1 MGQMGFNGFE
11 LGAEGPISRKNN
23 SSYMVNY
30 RYTMMDVMSAMG
42 MFEMGGV
49 PKYSDISF
57 KLSLPSQKVGT
68 FSVIGLGGVSS
79 IQLKE
84 DTGSGWTSDMLPGT
98 QVFNGSKMGVLGLT
112 NKYFLS
118 RSTRLET
125 AISASYS
132 NSFNDVDTLR
142 GDAYTPFYSDNYNE
156 TRLVFSSK
164 VISKI
169 NSRNTLQVG
178 TIVEHFFFNFYD
190 EEHRLGAE
198 EVIHDTDIQDN
209 TGLYQGFVQL
219 KHSISDNLFINAG
232 LHGQVFALNG
242 SAMVEPRLGVRYNLN
257 SQHALS
263 LGYGLHGQTHPK
275 FIYFVRTNHPNSPN
289 DYTLTNR
296 ELGFS
301 KSHHFV
307 AGYDYRINANL
318 RLKFEAYHQMLYDIP
333 VEKGASYFNLINYG
347 ANFYNE
353 KIDSLTNSGLGK
365 NSGLELTLEK
375 FLSKNYYFLLTT
387 TLFDSK
393 YRGSD
398 GVWRNTA
405 FNGNYTVN
413 LLAGYELP
421 IKTDALAFNIKMVS
435 AGGKRYIPIN
445 LEQSILHGEA
455 VYNYNEAYNP
465 QFKGYFRVDLR
476 ISYRKNSRSISQ
488 EWSFDVQN
496 LTNHDNIFMQRYDN
510 HTQSVVNVLQMKFF
524 PIGSWK
530 IYF

>member
-1 MGQMGFNGFE
+1 MGKMGFNGFE

-209 TGLYQGFVQL
+209 TGLYQGL
-219 KHSISDNLFINAG
+219 C
-232 LHGQVFALNG
+232 
-242 SAMVEPRLGVRYNLN
+242 R
-257 SQHALS
+257 
-263 LGYGLHGQTHPK
+263 
-275 FIYFVRTNHPNSPN
+275 
-289 DYTLTNR
+289 
-296 ELGFS
+296 
-301 KSHHFV
+301 
-307 AGYDYRINANL
+307 
-318 RLKFEAYHQMLYDIP
+318 
-333 VEKGASYFNLINYG
+333 
-347 ANFYNE
+347 
-353 KIDSLTNSGLGK
+353 
-365 NSGLELTLEK
+365 
-375 FLSKNYYFLLTT
+375 
-387 TLFDSK
+387 
-393 YRGSD
+393 
-398 GVWRNTA
+398 
-405 FNGNYTVN
+405 
-413 LLAGYELP
+413 
-421 IKTDALAFNIKMVS
+421 
-435 AGGKRYIPIN
+435 
-445 LEQSILHGEA
+445 
-455 VYNYNEAYNP
+455 
-465 QFKGYFRVDLR
+465 
-476 ISYRKNSRSISQ
+476 
-488 EWSFDVQN
+488 
-496 LTNHDNIFMQRYDN
+496 
-510 HTQSVVNVLQMKFF
+510 
-524 PIGSWK
+524 
-530 IYF
+530 